1 MILVVDMNWKVDSL
15 GFYEFVSPILS
26 IAQESGECVVK
37 HYLEVGEDE
46 VRRYECVIL
55 SGTALKDHATLNHP
69 EKFGWVRT
77 CDKPVLGICAGMQT
91 IGLAFGARLKKC
103 LGIGMAEISTLKANP
118 LFSST
123 FRAYTLHN
131 YSVAPSFEFDVLAES
146 GKCVQAIKHKQKPI
160 YGVLFHPE
168 ARNKE
173 VIKRFIP
180 AFRSTEDLN
189 TNTVKSNSLNI

>member
-1 MILVVDMNWKVDSL
+1 MILIVDMNHKVGSL
-15 GFYEFVSPILS
+15 GFCEFVSPILS
-26 IAQESGECVVK
+26 IAQELSECIVK
-37 HYLEVGEDE
+37 HYSE
-46 VRRYECVIL
+46 VREDDVGRYDCVIL

-69 EKFGWVRT
+69 EKFEWVRT
-77 CDKPVLGICAGMQT
+77 CGKPVLGICAGMQT

-131 YSVAPSFEFDVLAES
+131 YSVKPSSEFDVLAES
-146 GKCVQAIKHKQKPI
+146 GTCVQAIKHKHKPI

-168 ARNKE
+168 VRNKE
-173 VIKRFIP
+173 VIQRFIL

-189 TNTVKSNSLNI
+189 TNTNQK